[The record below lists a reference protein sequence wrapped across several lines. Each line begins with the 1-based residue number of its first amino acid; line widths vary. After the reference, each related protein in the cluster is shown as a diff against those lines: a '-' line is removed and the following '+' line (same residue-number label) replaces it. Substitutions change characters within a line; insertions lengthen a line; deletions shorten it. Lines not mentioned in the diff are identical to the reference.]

1 MKLHNKVAVITGGSS
16 GIGLSIAKKFHK
28 EGAKVIIFGRK
39 QEGLDAAVAEIGA
52 DVLAVQG
59 DVSKLADLERL
70 YADTTAKHGKVDV
83 LVANAGVAQFA
94 PLEATDEAHFDQ
106 LSDINF
112 KGAFFTVQKAQPHL
126 NDGASIVLT
135 SSAVNQL
142 GMPNTSV
149 YSATKAAVRS
159 LARTLSAELVGRG
172 IRVNV
177 LSPGPIET
185 PIFGKLG
192 LPQEALDG
200 FAADMTEQVP
210 LKRFGQPEEMAS
222 AALFLASEDSSY
234 VVGIDLVAD
243 GGISQL

>member
-1 MKLHNKVAVITGGSS
+1 
-16 GIGLSIAKKFHK
+16 
-28 EGAKVIIFGRK
+28 
-39 QEGLDAAVAEIGA
+39 
-52 DVLAVQG
+52 
-59 DVSKLADLERL
+59 
-70 YADTTAKHGKVDV
+70 
-83 LVANAGVAQFA
+83 VAQFA
-94 PLEATDEAHFDQ
+94 PLEGSDEAHFDQ

-112 KGAFFTVQKAQPHL
+112 KGTFFTVQKAQPHL
-126 NDGASIVLT
+126 NDGASVVLT
-135 SSAVNQL
+135 SSAVNQM

-192 LPQEALDG
+192 LPQEELDG
-200 FAADMTEQVP
+200 FAADMTEKVP

>member
-1 MKLHNKVAVITGGSS
+1 MRLNNKVAVITGGSS
-16 GIGLSIAKKFHK
+16 GIGLSIAKRFHK
-28 EGAKVIIFGRK
+28 EGAKVVIFGRK
-39 QEGLDAAVAEIGA
+39 QEALDAAVAEVGA
-52 DVLAVQG
+52 EVLAVQG

-70 YADTTAKHGKVDV
+70 YAETVAKHGKVDV

-94 PLEATDEAHFDQ
+94 PLEGSDEAHFDQ

-126 NDGASIVLT
+126 NDGASVILT
-135 SSAVNQL
+135 SSAVNQM

>member
-1 MKLHNKVAVITGGSS
+1 MKLNNKVAVITGGSS
-16 GIGLSIAKKFHK
+16 GIGLSIAKRFHK
-28 EGAKVIIFGRK
+28 EGAKVVIFGRK
-39 QEGLDAAVAEIGA
+39 QEALDAAVAEVGA
-52 DVLAVQG
+52 EVLAVQG

-70 YADTTAKHGKVDV
+70 YAETVAKHGKVDV

-94 PLEATDEAHFDQ
+94 PLEGSDEAHFDQ

-126 NDGASIVLT
+126 NDGASVVLT
-135 SSAVNQL
+135 SSAVNQM